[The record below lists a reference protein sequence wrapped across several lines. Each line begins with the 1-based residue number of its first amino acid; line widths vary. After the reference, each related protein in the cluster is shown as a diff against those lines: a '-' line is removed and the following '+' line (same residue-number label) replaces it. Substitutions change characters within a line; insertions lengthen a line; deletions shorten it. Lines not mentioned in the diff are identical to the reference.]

1 MYLPNINN
9 STRLKQSIVTLHLV
23 SNTTRRNGTT

>member
-1 MYLPNINN
+1 MFLANTNN
-9 STRLKQSIVTLHLV
+9 YTRLKQSIVTLHLA